1 MHPIVSMIVANA
13 LLAARPQLCL
23 LLALLHNLLVAQLK
37 VPDTRLCM
45 DLVDPH
51 VLLVVPLE
59 GIIVACLLSI
69 NIHIDIEALGLVNP
83 ISSWLHAG

>member
-1 MHPIVSMIVANA
+1 
-13 LLAARPQLCL
+13 
-23 LLALLHNLLVAQLK
+23 
-37 VPDTRLCM
+37 M